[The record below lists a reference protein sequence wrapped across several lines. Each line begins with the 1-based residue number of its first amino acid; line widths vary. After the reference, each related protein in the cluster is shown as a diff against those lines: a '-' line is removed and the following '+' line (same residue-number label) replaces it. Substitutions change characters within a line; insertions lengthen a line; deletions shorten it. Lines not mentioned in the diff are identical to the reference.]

1 MSLLSNVIRTA
12 VISALGA
19 KLARGRSPIVVALL
33 SLLVS
38 RALASRQD
46 SEEEAAKRNQRPQS
60 PQEEGGLGGL
70 VEQFRRGGL
79 EDLIRSWIG
88 TGANK
93 PISPDQL
100 QLALGPE
107 RVDELANDT
116 GLPRQDLLSQLTRL
130 LPEIIDKLTPKGQLP
145 AQEQLRVAPG
155 ELDDLTAPERHR

>member
-1 MSLLSNVIRTA
+1 MSLLSNVIRTP

-60 PQEEGGLGGL
+60 PQEEEGLGGL

-88 TGANK
+88 TGTNK

-107 RVDELANDT
+107 KVDQLANDT
-116 GLPRQDLLSQLTRL
+116 GLPREDLLSSTSS
-130 LPEIIDKLTPKGQLP
+130 PPKGSSQRKRSY
-145 AQEQLRVAPG
+145 ALRPVSWMI
-155 ELDDLTAPERHR
+155 

>member
-60 PQEEGGLGGL
+60 PQEEEGFGGL
-70 VEQFRRGGL
+70 VE
-79 EDLIRSWIG
+79 
-88 TGANK
+88 
-93 PISPDQL
+93 PIP
-100 QLALGPE
+100 
-107 RVDELANDT
+107 
-116 GLPRQDLLSQLTRL
+116 TRWS
-130 LPEIIDKLTPKGQLP
+130 
-145 AQEQLRVAPG
+145 
-155 ELDDLTAPERHR
+155 

>member
-107 RVDELANDT
+107 KVVS
-116 GLPRQDLLSQLTRL
+116 LPT
-130 LPEIIDKLTPKGQLP
+130 TPGCR
-145 AQEQLRVAPG
+145 ARAFC
-155 ELDDLTAPERHR
+155 HN